1 MGLAKAVEDRH
12 GRVGED
18 VLMILAKPWMA
29 WMLAV
34 LATLCATLSAAGPVH
49 AAAAVVELPAGSGEL
64 PLSPYVSYHHD
75 TAGTGTLDDAWREL
89 QAGAFAPLPGGN
101 PAFGFQDGAFWV
113 HARVINRDAAEQRW
127 LLVQTYP
134 LSDRLDLYL
143 RYPDGRIEHQAGGDT
158 LPFDQRAIR
167 YRHPNFMLGLPVGQ
181 PVDILLRVQSQSS
194 MQVPLVLYTPSAF
207 TELSRD
213 AQFAIGLYYG
223 ILLALFFYNL
233 VLWLVLR
240 DASYFWYLFHISA
253 FGLVL
258 FCLNGLGFE
267 YLWPDNIWLA
277 DKSVPLSISLALIGM
292 HQFARVFLG
301 LGDRWPAGNR
311 VSVLAIA
318 TFAGFGVAAVLV
330 PYRLIT
336 PAVSLAVLASI
347 IWITVVSVVAL
358 RKGYAPARLFL
369 LSWSMFLGGT
379 AVFTLVAFGVIPKT
393 FFTEYG
399 VQIGSA
405 LEMLF
410 LSIALSY
417 RYAALRNENERIVS
431 ETNVQLE
438 RKVAQRTRALRNAL
452 DKLEEA
458 HGRLRDSSRRDG
470 LTGLYNR
477 SHFHDAFERMLVAC
491 NQERRPLSLLMVDL
505 DYFKSIN
512 DEHGHLVG
520 DDVLRTAAQRIGQ
533 ALRPHDALLARF
545 GGEEFVIVLPDTD
558 LRAAVAVAEEV
569 RRVLSAEACDSQH
582 GPRVRISGSVGVHT
596 VVPGTVD
603 DIDDALQVA
612 DQALYAA
619 KANGRNC
626 VRTSI
631 SAA

>member
-1 MGLAKAVEDRH
+1 
-12 GRVGED
+12 
-18 VLMILAKPWMA
+18 MIANRPWPA
-29 WMLAV
+29 LWAAV
-34 LATLCATLSAAGPVH
+34 LALLLQVLAPASAG
-49 AAAAVVELPAGSGEL
+49 VVELAPDTGEL
-64 PLSPYVSYHHD
+64 ALSPHVTFRHD
-75 TAGTGTLDDAWREL
+75 ISGAETVDEAWRL
-89 QAGAFAPLPGGN
+89 LGTDAFAPLPGGN

-113 HARVINRDAAEQRW
+113 HARVLNRNQEEPRW
-127 LLVQTYP
+127 LMVQTYP
-134 LSDRLDLYL
+134 LSDRLDVYL
-143 RYPDGRIEHQAGGDT
+143 RYPDGRVEHQAGGDT
-158 LPFDQRAIR
+158 LPFGERAIR
-167 YRHPNFMLGLPVGQ
+167 YRHPNFLLDLPAGQ
-181 PVDILLRVQSQSS
+181 PVDILFRVQSQSS
-194 MQVPLVLYTPSAF
+194 MQVPLVLYTPAAF

-267 YLWPDNIWLA
+267 YLWPNNTWLA

-301 LGDRWPAGNR
+301 LGERWPLGNR
-311 VSVLAIA
+311 VSIVAIA
-318 TFAGFGVAAVLV
+318 AFVCFGIAAVFV

-336 PAVSLAVLASI
+336 PAVSLAVLVSI
-347 IWITVVSVVAL
+347 VWITVASIDSV

-369 LSWSMFLGGT
+369 LSWAMFLAGT
-379 AVFTLVAFGVIPKT
+379 AIYTLVAFGVIPKN

-399 VQIGSA
+399 VQLGSA

-410 LSIALSY
+410 LSVALSY
-417 RYAALRNENERIVS
+417 RYASLRNENERIVS
-431 ETNVQLE
+431 EANVQLE
-438 RKVAQRTRALRNAL
+438 RKVAQRTRELRNIL
-452 DKLEEA
+452 DQLEEA
-458 HGRLRDSSRRDG
+458 HSRLRESSRRDG
-470 LTGLYNR
+470 LTGLHNR
-477 SHFHDAFERMLVAC
+477 SHFHDAFERLLVAS

-505 DYFKSIN
+505 DFFKSIN
-512 DEHGHLVG
+512 DEYGHLVG
-520 DDVLRTAAQRIGQ
+520 DDVLRAASQRIG
-533 ALRPHDALLARF
+533 AVLEPHDALLARF
-545 GGEEFVIVLPDTD
+545 GGEEFVAVLPGTD
-558 LRAAVAVAEEV
+558 LRAAVAVAEDV
-569 RRVLSAEACDSQH
+569 RRAISSTPCESQH
-582 GPRVRISGSVGVHT
+582 GPAVRVSASVGVHT

-603 DIDDALQVA
+603 DIEDALQVA

-619 KANGRNC
+619 KANGRDC

>member
-1 MGLAKAVEDRH
+1 MIVARPWSSWLPGVLA
-12 GRVGED
+12 
-18 VLMILAKPWMA
+18 LL
-29 WMLAV
+29 LAV
-34 LATLCATLSAAGPVH
+34 AAPVT
-49 AAAAVVELPAGSGEL
+49 AAAAPDALDGVLELAPGTGEL
-64 PLSPYVSYHHD
+64 ALSPHVRYRHD
-75 TAGTGTLDDAWREL
+75 TTGRDSVDDAWRL
-89 QAGAFAPLPGGN
+89 LGTDAFAPLPGGN

-113 HARVINRDAAEQRW
+113 HARVLNRNPDEPRW

-134 LSDRLDLYL
+134 LSDHIDLYL
-143 RYPDGRIEHQAGGDT
+143 RHADGRVTHQVGGDT
-158 LPFDQRAIR
+158 LPFGQRAIR
-167 YRHPNFMLGLPVGQ
+167 YRHPNFLLDLPAGE
-181 PVDILLRVQSQSS
+181 PVDILVRVQSQSS
-194 MQVPLVLYTPSAF
+194 MQVPLVLYTPGAF

-213 AQFAIGLYYG
+213 AQLAIGLYYG
-223 ILLALFFYNL
+223 ILVALFFYNL

-267 YLWPDNIWLA
+267 YLWPDNTWLA
-277 DKSVPLSISLALIGM
+277 DKSVPLSIGM

-311 VSVLAIA
+311 VSIVAIA
-318 TFAGFGVAAVLV
+318 AFACFGIAALVL

-347 IWITVVSVVAL
+347 LWITVVSVVAV
-358 RKGYAPARLFL
+358 RKRYVPARLFL
-369 LSWSMFLGGT
+369 LSWAMFLAGT
-379 AVFTLVAFGVIPKT
+379 AVYTLVAFGVIPKT

-399 VQIGSA
+399 VQLGSA

-410 LSIALSY
+410 LSVALSY
-417 RYAALRNENERIVS
+417 RYASLRGENERIVS
-431 ETNVQLE
+431 EANVQLE
-438 RKVAQRTRALRNAL
+438 RKVAQRTRELRSTL
-452 DKLEEA
+452 DQLEEA
-458 HGRLRDSSRRDG
+458 HARLGESSRRDA

-477 SHFHDAFERMLVAC
+477 SHFHDAFERLLLDC
-491 NQERRPLSLLMVDL
+491 NRERRPLSLLMVDL

-520 DDVLRTAAQRIGQ
+520 DDVLRAAAGRIEG
-533 ALRPHDALLARF
+533 ALAPHDALLARF
-545 GGEEFVIVLPDTD
+545 GGEEFVVVLPRTD

-569 RRVLSAEACDSQH
+569 RRAIASAPCESQH
-582 GPRVRISGSVGVHT
+582 GPPLRVSASVGVHT

-603 DIDDALQVA
+603 DIEDALQVA

-619 KANGRNC
+619 KAHGRDC

>member
-1 MGLAKAVEDRH
+1 MIGGRRWLAWLVAACTLLSTMAPARAGTIE
-12 GRVGED
+12 
-18 VLMILAKPWMA
+18 LAPGA
-29 WMLAV
+29 
-34 LATLCATLSAAGPVH
+34 
-49 AAAAVVELPAGSGEL
+49 GEL
-64 PLSPYVSYHHD
+64 ALSPHVTYRHD
-75 TAGTGTLDDAWREL
+75 VDGTGTVDEAWAL
-89 QAGAFAPLPGGN
+89 VGSDAFAPLPGGN

-113 HARVINRDAAEQRW
+113 HARVLNRNPAEPRW
-127 LLVQTYP
+127 LMVQTYP

-143 RYPDGRIEHQAGGDT
+143 RYPDGRVEHQSGGDT
-158 LPFDQRAIR
+158 LPFDARAIR
-167 YRHPNFMLGLPVGQ
+167 YRHPNFLLDLPPGQ

-194 MQVPLVLYTPSAF
+194 MQLPLILYTPTAF

-267 YLWPDNIWLA
+267 YLWPDNTWLA

-301 LGDRWPAGNR
+301 LSERWPLGNR
-311 VSVLAIA
+311 VSILAIA
-318 TFAGFGVAAVLV
+318 AFVGFGIAAVVL

-347 IWITVVSVVAL
+347 VWITVASIDSV
-358 RKGYAPARLFL
+358 RKRYAPARLFL
-369 LSWSMFLGGT
+369 LSWAMFLAGT
-379 AVFTLVAFGVIPKT
+379 AIYTLVAFGAIPKT

-399 VQIGSA
+399 VQLGSA

-410 LSIALSY
+410 LSVALSY
-417 RYAALRNENERIVS
+417 RYASLRNENERIVS
-431 ETNVQLE
+431 EANVHLE
-438 RKVAQRTRALRNAL
+438 RKVAQRTRELRNIVEQ
-452 DKLEEA
+452 LEEA
-458 HGRLRDSSRRDG
+458 HARLRESSRRDG
-470 LTGLYNR
+470 LTGLHNR
-477 SHFHDAFERMLVAC
+477 SYFHDVFERLLLAC
-491 NQERRPLSLLMVDL
+491 NEERRALSLLMVDL
-505 DYFKSIN
+505 DHFKSIN
-512 DEHGHLVG
+512 DEHGHMVG
-520 DDVLRTAAQRIGQ
+520 DDVLRAAAQRIRT
-533 ALRPHDALLARF
+533 ALEGHDALLARF
-545 GGEEFVIVLPDTD
+545 GGEEFVVVLPRTD
-558 LRAAVAVAEEV
+558 LHAAVAVAEAI
-569 RRVLSAEACDSQH
+569 RQAISAGPCHSQH
-582 GPRVRISGSVGVHT
+582 GPPVRVSASVGVHT

-603 DIDDALQVA
+603 DIEDALQVA

-619 KANGRNC
+619 KANGRDC

>member
-1 MGLAKAVEDRH
+1 MSV
-12 GRVGED
+12 GR
-18 VLMILAKPWMA
+18 PWMA
-29 WMLAV
+29 WIISALMLV
-34 LATLCATLSAAGPVH
+34 LATPAVAGGI
-49 AAAAVVELPAGSGEL
+49 ELRPGTGEL
-64 PLSPYVSYHHD
+64 ALSPYVTYLHD
-75 TAGTGTLDDAWREL
+75 TAGTDGVDDAWRRIE
-89 QAGAFAPLPGGN
+89 AGEFAPLPGGN

-113 HARVINRDAAEQRW
+113 HARVINRDPREERW

-134 LSDRLDLYL
+134 LSDHIDLYL
-143 RYPDGRIEHQAGGDT
+143 RYPDGRIDHQVGGDT
-158 LPFDQRAIR
+158 LPFSERGIR
-167 YRHPNFMLGLPVGQ
+167 YRHPNFLLELPADQ
-181 PVDILLRVQSQSS
+181 PVDVLFRVQSQSS

-223 ILLALFFYNL
+223 ILLALFFYNM

-240 DASYFWYLFHISA
+240 DASYFWYLFHIGA

-267 YLWPDNIWLA
+267 YLWPDNTWLA

-301 LGDRWPAGNR
+301 LGERWPRGNR
-311 VSVLAIA
+311 VSIIAIA
-318 TFAGFGVAAVLV
+318 AFVVFGIAAVFV

-336 PAVSLAVLASI
+336 PAVSLAVLVSI
-347 IWITVVSVVAL
+347 FWITLVSIVAL

-369 LSWSMFLGGT
+369 LSWAMFLGGT
-379 AVFTLVAFGVIPKT
+379 AIYTLVAFGVIPKN

-399 VQIGSA
+399 VQLGSA

-417 RYAALRNENERIVS
+417 RYASLRNENERIVS
-431 ETNVQLE
+431 DANVQLE
-438 RKVAQRTRALRNAL
+438 RKVAQRTRELRSTL
-452 DKLEEA
+452 DQLEEA
-458 HGRLRDSSRRDG
+458 HSRLRESSRRDG

-477 SHFHDAFERMLVAC
+477 SHFHDAFEHLLMDC
-491 NQERRPLSLLMVDL
+491 NRERRPLSLLMVDL
-505 DYFKSIN
+505 DRFKSIN

-520 DDVLRTAAQRIGQ
+520 DDVLRAAAQRIDA
-533 ALRPHDALLARF
+533 ALAPHDALFARF
-545 GGEEFVIVLPDTD
+545 GGEEFVVVLPRTD

-569 RRVLSAEACDSQH
+569 RRAISAEPCESQH
-582 GPRVRISGSVGVHT
+582 GPPQHISASVGVHT
-596 VVPGTVD
+596 VVPGTID
-603 DIDDALQVA
+603 DIEDALQVA
-612 DQALYAA
+612 DQALYTA

>member
-1 MGLAKAVEDRH
+1 M
-12 GRVGED
+12 
-18 VLMILAKPWMA
+18 
-29 WMLAV
+29 AV
-34 LATLCATLSAAGPVH
+34 LLALLMLFALPLTASASASASSVIELSADT
-49 AAAAVVELPAGSGEL
+49 GEIA
-64 PLSPYVSYHHD
+64 LSPHVTYRHD
-75 TAGTGTLDDAWREL
+75 TAATDALADAWRALE
-89 QAGAFAPLPGGN
+89 AGGFKPLPGGN

-113 HARVINRDAAEQRW
+113 HARVVNRNPDEPRW
-127 LLVQTYP
+127 LMVQTYP
-134 LSDRLDLYL
+134 LSDHLDVYL
-143 RYPDGRIEHQAGGDT
+143 RYPDGHVEHHAGGDT
-158 LPFDQRAIR
+158 LPFSERAIR
-167 YRHPNFMLGLPVGQ
+167 YRHPNFMLDLPAGQ
-181 PVDILLRVQSQSS
+181 PVDILFRVQSQSS
-194 MQVPLVLYTPSAF
+194 MQVPLVLYTPGAF

-213 AQFAIGLYYG
+213 AQLAIGLYYG

-267 YLWPDNIWLA
+267 YLWPNNVWLA

-301 LGDRWPAGNR
+301 LGDRWPTGNR
-311 VSVLAIA
+311 VSIIAISA
-318 TFAGFGVAAVLV
+318 FACFGIAAVFV

-347 IWITVVSVVAL
+347 VWITVVSVVAL
-358 RKGYAPARLFL
+358 RKGYRPARLFL
-369 LSWSMFLGGT
+369 LSWSMFLAGT

-393 FFTEYG
+393 FYTEYG

-410 LSIALSY
+410 LSVALSY
-417 RYAALRNENERIVS
+417 RYASLRNENERIVS
-431 ETNVQLE
+431 QANVQLE
-438 RKVAQRTRALRNAL
+438 RTVATRTRELQRTL
-452 DKLEEA
+452 DQLEQA
-458 HGRLRDSSRRDG
+458 HSRLRESSRRDG

-477 SHFHDAFERMLVAC
+477 SHFHDAFERLLVAC
-491 NQERRPLSLLMVDL
+491 NQDRRPLSLLMVDL
-505 DYFKSIN
+505 DFFKAIN

-520 DDVLRTAAQRIGQ
+520 DDVLRAAARRIGQ
-533 ALRPHDALLARF
+533 ALRPHEALLARF
-545 GGEEFVIVLPDTD
+545 GGEEFVIVLPGID

-569 RRVLSAEACDSQH
+569 RRAISSAPCESQQ
-582 GPRVRISGSVGVHT
+582 GPNVRISGSVGVHT
-596 VVPGTVD
+596 VVPGTID

-619 KANGRNC
+619 KANGRDC

>member
-1 MGLAKAVEDRH
+1 M
-12 GRVGED
+12 
-18 VLMILAKPWMA
+18 
-29 WMLAV
+29 AV
-34 LATLCATLSAAGPVH
+34 LLALLMLFALPLTASASASASSVIELSADT
-49 AAAAVVELPAGSGEL
+49 GEIA
-64 PLSPYVSYHHD
+64 LSPHVTYRHD
-75 TAGTGTLDDAWREL
+75 TAATDTLADAWRALE
-89 QAGAFAPLPGGN
+89 AGGFRPLPGGN

-113 HARVINRDAAEQRW
+113 HARVVNRNPDEPRW
-127 LLVQTYP
+127 LMVQTYP
-134 LSDRLDLYL
+134 LSDHLDVYL
-143 RYPDGRIEHQAGGDT
+143 RYPDGHVEHHAGGDT
-158 LPFDQRAIR
+158 LPFSERAIR
-167 YRHPNFMLGLPVGQ
+167 YRHPNFMLDLPPGQ
-181 PVDILLRVQSQSS
+181 PVDILFRVQSQSS
-194 MQVPLVLYTPSAF
+194 MQVPLVLYTPGAF

-213 AQFAIGLYYG
+213 AQLAIGLYYG

-267 YLWPDNIWLA
+267 YLWPNNVWLA

-301 LGDRWPAGNR
+301 LGDRWPTGNR
-311 VSVLAIA
+311 VSIIAISA
-318 TFAGFGVAAVLV
+318 FACFGIAAVFV

-347 IWITVVSVVAL
+347 VWITVVSVVAL
-358 RKGYAPARLFL
+358 RKGYRPARLFL
-369 LSWSMFLGGT
+369 LSWSMFLAGT

-393 FFTEYG
+393 FYTEYG

-410 LSIALSY
+410 LSVALSY
-417 RYAALRNENERIVS
+417 RYASLRNENERIVS
-431 ETNVQLE
+431 QANVQLE
-438 RKVAQRTRALRNAL
+438 RTVATRTRELQRTL
-452 DKLEEA
+452 DQLEQA
-458 HGRLRDSSRRDG
+458 HSRLRESSRRDG

-477 SHFHDAFERMLVAC
+477 SHFHDAFERLLVAC
-491 NQERRPLSLLMVDL
+491 NQDRRPLSLLMVDL
-505 DYFKSIN
+505 DFFKAIN

-520 DDVLRTAAQRIGQ
+520 DDVLRAAARRIGQ
-533 ALRPHDALLARF
+533 ALRPHEALLARF
-545 GGEEFVIVLPDTD
+545 GGEEFVIVLPGID

-569 RRVLSAEACDSQH
+569 RRAISSAPCESQQ
-582 GPRVRISGSVGVHT
+582 GPNVRISGSVGVHT
-596 VVPGTVD
+596 VVPGTID

-619 KANGRNC
+619 KANGRDC

>member
-1 MGLAKAVEDRH
+1 M
-12 GRVGED
+12 
-18 VLMILAKPWMA
+18 
-29 WMLAV
+29 
-34 LATLCATLSAAGPVH
+34 
-49 AAAAVVELPAGSGEL
+49 
-64 PLSPYVSYHHD
+64 
-75 TAGTGTLDDAWREL
+75 
-89 QAGAFAPLPGGN
+89 
-101 PAFGFQDGAFWV
+101 
-113 HARVINRDAAEQRW
+113 
-127 LLVQTYP
+127 
-134 LSDRLDLYL
+134 
-143 RYPDGRIEHQAGGDT
+143 
-158 LPFDQRAIR
+158 
-167 YRHPNFMLGLPVGQ
+167 
-181 PVDILLRVQSQSS
+181 
-194 MQVPLVLYTPSAF
+194 PLVLYTPAAF

-213 AQFAIGLYYG
+213 AQLAIGLYYG
-223 ILLALFFYNL
+223 ILVALFFYNL

-240 DASYFWYLFHISA
+240 DASYFWYLFHIGA

-267 YLWPDNIWLA
+267 YLWPDNPWLA

-311 VSVLAIA
+311 VSVFAIA
-318 TFAGFGVAAVLV
+318 LFAGFGIAAIVA

-347 IWITVVSVVAL
+347 VWISVVSVVAL

-369 LSWSMFLGGT
+369 LSWAMFLGGT
-379 AVFTLVAFGVIPKT
+379 AVFTLVAFGVLPKT
-393 FFTEYG
+393 FYTEYG

-417 RYAALRNENERIVS
+417 RYASLRNENERIVS
-431 ETNVQLE
+431 EANVQLE

-452 DKLEEA
+452 DKLEVA
-458 HGRLRDSSRRDG
+458 HERLRDSSRRDG
-470 LTGLYNR
+470 LTGVYNR
-477 SHFHDAFERMLVAC
+477 SHFHDAFERMLLAC
-491 NQERRPLSLLMVDL
+491 NRERHSLSLLMVDL
-505 DYFKSIN
+505 DYFKAIN

-520 DDVLRTAAQRIGQ
+520 DDVLRTAARRIAQ

-545 GGEEFVIVLPDTD
+545 GGEEFVIVLPGTE
-558 LRAAVAVAEEV
+558 LHEAVAVAEDV
-569 RRVLSAEACDSQH
+569 RQALSAEACESQH
-582 GPRVRISGSVGVHT
+582 GPRVRISGSVGVHC

-603 DIDDALQVA
+603 DIDDALRVA

>member
-1 MGLAKAVEDRH
+1 MSVARPW
-12 GRVGED
+12 
-18 VLMILAKPWMA
+18 MPWMA
-29 WMLAV
+29 WMMAALAML
-34 LATLCATLSAAGPVH
+34 LALP
-49 AAAAVVELPAGSGEL
+49 AAAAVIELSPATGEL
-64 PLSPYVSYHHD
+64 ALSPHVTYHHD
-75 TAGTGTLDDAWREL
+75 LEAAQGVDDAWRQLE
-89 QAGAFAPLPGGN
+89 AGGFAPLPDGN
-101 PAFGFQDGAFWV
+101 PAFGFQSGAFWV
-113 HARVINRDAAEQRW
+113 HARVVNRNPAEPRW

-134 LSDRLDLYL
+134 LSDHIDVYL
-143 RYPDGRIEHQAGGDT
+143 RYPDGRIAHQVGGDT
-158 LPFDQRAIR
+158 LPFGQRAIR
-167 YRHPNFMLGLPVGQ
+167 YRHPNFLLDLPVDQ
-181 PVDILLRVQSQSS
+181 PVDILFRVQSQSS
-194 MQVPLVLYTPSAF
+194 MQVPLVLYTPGAF

-311 VSVLAIA
+311 VSIIAIA
-318 TFAGFGVAAVLV
+318 AFVGFGIAAVFV

-347 IWITVVSVVAL
+347 LWITVVSVAAV
-358 RKGYAPARLFL
+358 RKRYAPAKLFL
-369 LSWSMFLGGT
+369 LSWSMFLAGT
-379 AVFTLVAFGVIPKT
+379 AIYTLVAFGVIPKT
-393 FFTEYG
+393 FYTEYG

-417 RYAALRNENERIVS
+417 RYASLRSENERIVG
-431 ETNVQLE
+431 EANIQLE
-438 RKVAQRTRALRNAL
+438 RKVAQRTRELRSTL

-458 HGRLRDSSRRDG
+458 HTRLRESSRRDG

-477 SHFHDAFERMLVAC
+477 SHFHDAFERLLVSC
-491 NQERRPLSLLMVDL
+491 NEDRRPLSLLMVDL
-505 DYFKSIN
+505 DRFKAIN

-520 DDVLRTAAQRIGQ
+520 DDVLRTAAKRVGQ
-533 ALRPHDALLARF
+533 ALRPYNALFARF

-569 RRVLSAEACDSQH
+569 RRAISSAPCESQH
-582 GPRVRISGSVGVHT
+582 GPDVRVSGSVGVHT

-603 DIDDALQVA
+603 DIEDALQVA

-619 KANGRNC
+619 KANGRDC

>member
-1 MGLAKAVEDRH
+1 MTRT
-12 GRVGED
+12 
-18 VLMILAKPWMA
+18 
-29 WMLAV
+29 AV
-34 LATLCATLSAAGPVH
+34 LLALLALLASCALPCSASAAGVIELSADTREIALSAH
-49 AAAAVVELPAGSGEL
+49 VTYRHDSAAT
-64 PLSPYVSYHHD
+64 D
-75 TAGTGTLDDAWREL
+75 TLADAWRTL
-89 QAGAFAPLPGGN
+89 DAGGFEPLPGGN

-113 HARVINRDAAEQRW
+113 HARVVNRNPGEPRW
-127 LLVQTYP
+127 LMVQTYP
-134 LSDRLDLYL
+134 LSDRLDVYL
-143 RYPDGRIEHQAGGDT
+143 RYPDGRVEHQAGGDT
-158 LPFDQRAIR
+158 LPFGERAIR
-167 YRHPNFMLGLPVGQ
+167 YRHPNFLLDLPAGQ
-181 PVDILLRVQSQSS
+181 PVDILFRVQSQSS
-194 MQVPLVLYTPSAF
+194 MQVPLVLYTPGAF

-213 AQFAIGLYYG
+213 AQLAIGLYYG

-267 YLWPDNIWLA
+267 YLWPNNIWLA

-311 VSVLAIA
+311 VSMIAIA
-318 TFAGFGVAAVLV
+318 AFAGFGIAAVFV

-347 IWITVVSVVAL
+347 VWITVVSVVAL
-358 RKGYAPARLFL
+358 RKGYRPARLFL
-369 LSWSMFLGGT
+369 LSWSMFLAGT

-393 FFTEYG
+393 FYTEYG

-410 LSIALSY
+410 LSVALSY
-417 RYAALRNENERIVS
+417 RYASLRNENERIVS
-431 ETNVQLE
+431 QANVQLE
-438 RKVAQRTRALRNAL
+438 HTVAKRTRELRSTL
-452 DKLEEA
+452 DQLEQA
-458 HGRLRDSSRRDG
+458 HSRLRESSRRDG

-477 SHFHDAFERMLVAC
+477 SHFHDAFERLLVAC
-491 NQERRPLSLLMVDL
+491 NRDRQPLSLLMVDL
-505 DYFKSIN
+505 DFFKTIN

-520 DDVLRTAAQRIGQ
+520 DDVLRAAAQRIGK
-533 ALRPHDALLARF
+533 ALRPYEALLARF
-545 GGEEFVIVLPDTD
+545 GGEEFVIVLPGTD

-569 RRVLSAEACDSQH
+569 RRAISSTPCKSQQ
-582 GPRVRISGSVGVHT
+582 GPSVRTSGSVGVHT
-596 VVPGTVD
+596 VVPGTID

-619 KANGRNC
+619 KANGRDC

>member
-1 MGLAKAVEDRH
+1 
-12 GRVGED
+12 
-18 VLMILAKPWMA
+18 MIVARPWMA
-29 WMLAV
+29 WIALVFAA
-34 LATLCATLSAAGPVH
+34 LLSAACSARAGVI
-49 AAAAVVELPAGSGEL
+49 ELSPGTGEL
-64 PLSPYVSYHHD
+64 ALSPHATFFHD
-75 TAGTGTLDDAWREL
+75 ADGRDTVRDAWARIGTE
-89 QAGAFAPLPGGN
+89 AFAPLPGGN

-113 HARVINRDAAEQRW
+113 HARVLNRDADEPRW

-134 LSDRLDLYL
+134 LSDHLDLYL
-143 RYPDGRIEHQAGGDT
+143 RYPDGRVVHHAGGDT
-158 LPFDQRAIR
+158 LPFGQRAIR
-167 YRHPNFMLGLPVGQ
+167 YRHPNFLLDLPAGQ

-194 MQVPLVLYTPSAF
+194 MQLPLVLYTPGAF

-223 ILLALFFYNL
+223 ILVALFFYNL

-240 DASYFWYLFHISA
+240 DASYFWYLFHIGA

-267 YLWPDNIWLA
+267 YLWPDNTWLA

-301 LGDRWPAGNR
+301 LHERWPLGNR
-311 VSVLAIA
+311 VSIVAIVA
-318 TFAGFGVAAVLV
+318 FVCFGIAAVFV

-347 IWITVVSVVAL
+347 VWITVASIDSV
-358 RKGYAPARLFL
+358 RKRYAPARLFL
-369 LSWSMFLGGT
+369 LSWAMFLAGT
-379 AVFTLVAFGVIPKT
+379 AIYTLVAFGVIPKN

-399 VQIGSA
+399 VQLGSA

-410 LSIALSY
+410 LSVALSY
-417 RYAALRNENERIVS
+417 RYAALRNENGRIVR
-431 ETNVQLE
+431 EANVRLEREVAERTQELRGTLAQLE
-438 RKVAQRTRALRNAL
+438 Q
-452 DKLEEA
+452 A
-458 HGRLRDSSRRDG
+458 HARLHESSRLDG

-477 SHFHDAFERMLVAC
+477 SHFHDAFEGLLLEC
-491 NQERRPLSLLMVDL
+491 NRERRPLSLLMVDL
-505 DYFKSIN
+505 DHFKSIN

-520 DDVLRTAAQRIGQ
+520 DDVLRAAAQRIGV
-533 ALRPHDALLARF
+533 ALRPRDALLARF
-545 GGEEFVIVLPDTD
+545 GGEEFVIVLPGTD
-558 LRAAVAVAEEV
+558 LHAAVAVAEAV
-569 RRVLSAEACDSQH
+569 RRAIADSPCESQH
-582 GPRVRISGSVGVHT
+582 GPPVRVSASVGVHT

-603 DIDDALQVA
+603 DIEDALQVA

-619 KANGRNC
+619 KANGRDC

>member
-1 MGLAKAVEDRH
+1 
-12 GRVGED
+12 
-18 VLMILAKPWMA
+18 MILAKPWMA

-49 AAAAVVELPAGSGEL
+49 AAAGVVELPADTGEL

-75 TAGTGTLDDAWREL
+75 IAGTDALDHAWRQLE
-89 QAGAFAPLPGGN
+89 AGAFAPLPGGN

-113 HARVINRDAAEQRW
+113 HARVINRDPAEPRW

-167 YRHPNFMLGLPVGQ
+167 YRHPNFMLDLPVGQ

-223 ILLALFFYNL
+223 ILVALFFYNL

-240 DASYFWYLFHISA
+240 DASYFWYLFHIGA

-267 YLWPDNIWLA
+267 YLWPHNIWLA

-318 TFAGFGVAAVLV
+318 AFAGFGIAAVVV

-393 FFTEYG
+393 FYTEYG

-520 DDVLRTAAQRIGQ
+520 DDVLRTAAHRIGQ

-569 RRVLSAEACDSQH
+569 RRVLSAEDCESEH

-603 DIDDALQVA
+603 DIDYALQVA

>member
-1 MGLAKAVEDRH
+1 MRTRTWPAWLAAIALAIALLGAAPARASQVVLGEHTREVALSPHAQYRH
-12 GRVGED
+12 D
-18 VLMILAKPWMA
+18 
-29 WMLAV
+29 
-34 LATLCATLSAAGPVH
+34 LSAA
-49 AAAAVVELPAGSGEL
+49 E
-64 PLSPYVSYHHD
+64 
-75 TAGTGTLDDAWREL
+75 TLDDAWRQL
-89 QAGAFAPLPGGN
+89 DAGGFQPLPGGN

-113 HARVINRDAAEQRW
+113 HARLLNRNAAEPRW
-127 LLVQTYP
+127 LLVQSYP
-134 LSDRLDLYL
+134 LSDRIDVYV
-143 RYPDGRIEHQAGGDT
+143 RYPDGRVEHQAGGDT
-158 LPFDQRAIR
+158 LPFASRAIR
-167 YRHPNFMLGLPVGQ
+167 YRHPNFLLELPMGE
-181 PVDILLRVQSQSS
+181 PVDVLFRVQSQSS
-194 MQVPLVLYTPSAF
+194 MQVPLVLYTPAAF

-213 AQFAIGLYYG
+213 AQLAIGLYYG

-267 YLWPDNIWLA
+267 YLWPNNTWLA

-311 VSVLAIA
+311 VSIIAIA
-318 TFAGFGVAAVLV
+318 AFAGFGVAAVFL

-347 IWITVVSVVAL
+347 AWITVVSIAAV
-358 RKGYAPARLFL
+358 RKQYAPARLFL
-369 LSWSMFLGGT
+369 LSWAMFLAGT
-379 AVFTLVAFGVIPKT
+379 AIYTLVAFGVIPKT
-393 FFTEYG
+393 FYTEYG
-399 VQIGSA
+399 VQMGSA

-417 RYAALRNENERIVS
+417 RYASLRSENERIVS
-431 ETNVQLE
+431 EANVQLE
-438 RKVAQRTRALRNAL
+438 RKVAQRTRELRTTL
-452 DKLEEA
+452 DQLEEA
-458 HGRLRDSSRRDG
+458 HARLRESSQRDG

-477 SHFHDAFERMLVAC
+477 THFHDAFERMLLAC

-505 DYFKSIN
+505 DFFKSIN
-512 DEHGHLVG
+512 DEYGHLVG
-520 DDVLRTAAQRIGQ
+520 DDVLRAAAHRIGEALAPHQ
-533 ALRPHDALLARF
+533 ALFARF

-569 RRVLSAEACDSQH
+569 RRSISARPCESQH
-582 GPRVRISGSVGVHT
+582 GPPLRVSASVGVHT

-603 DIDDALQVA
+603 DIEDALQVA

-619 KANGRNC
+619 KANGRDC

>member
-1 MGLAKAVEDRH
+1 
-12 GRVGED
+12 
-18 VLMILAKPWMA
+18 MIGARPWMA
-29 WMLAV
+29 WLTAFAVALLALGGPAV
-34 LATLCATLSAAGPVH
+34 AGTIELAPGT
-49 AAAAVVELPAGSGEL
+49 GEL
-64 PLSPYVSYHHD
+64 ALSPHVDYRHD
-75 TAGTGTLDDAWREL
+75 TTGRDTVQDAWAL
-89 QAGAFAPLPGGN
+89 VGTDAFAPLPGGN

-113 HARVINRDAAEQRW
+113 HARIINRDPAEVRW

-134 LSDRLDLYL
+134 LSDHLDLYL
-143 RYPDGRIEHQAGGDT
+143 RYPDGRIVHQTGGDA
-158 LPFDQRAIR
+158 LPFGERVIR
-167 YRHPNFMLGLPVGQ
+167 YRHPNFLLDLPVDQ
-181 PVDILLRVQSQSS
+181 PVDILFRVQSQSS
-194 MQVPLVLYTPSAF
+194 MQVPLVLYTPAAF

-213 AQFAIGLYYG
+213 AQFSIGLYYG
-223 ILLALFFYNL
+223 ILVALFFYNL

-267 YLWPDNIWLA
+267 YLWPDNTWLA

-292 HQFARVFLG
+292 HQFARIFLG
-301 LGDRWPAGNR
+301 LGERWPAGNR
-311 VSVLAIA
+311 VSIVAIA
-318 TFAGFGVAAVLV
+318 TFACFGIAALVV

-347 IWITVVSVVAL
+347 LWITVVGVVAL
-358 RKGYAPARLFL
+358 GRGYAPARLFL
-369 LSWSMFLGGT
+369 LSWAMFLAGT
-379 AVFTLVAFGVIPKT
+379 AVYTLVAFGVFPKT

-399 VQIGSA
+399 VQLGSA

-417 RYAALRNENERIVS
+417 RYASLRSENERIVS
-431 ETNVQLE
+431 DANVQLE
-438 RKVAQRTRALRNAL
+438 RKVAQRTRELRNTL
-452 DKLEEA
+452 DQLEETA
-458 HGRLRDSSRRDG
+458 ARLRESGRRDG

-477 SHFHDAFERMLVAC
+477 SHFHDAFERLLVEC
-491 NQERRPLSLLMVDL
+491 NRERQSLSLLMVDL

-512 DEHGHLVG
+512 DEHGHMVG
-520 DDVLRTAAQRIGQ
+520 DDVLRAAAQRIGD
-533 ALRPHDALLARF
+533 ALEPHEALLARF
-545 GGEEFVIVLPDTD
+545 GGEEFVVVLPRTD
-558 LRAAVAVAEEV
+558 LRGAVAVAEGV
-569 RRVLSAEACDSQH
+569 RRAIASRPCISQH
-582 GPRVRISGSVGVHT
+582 GPPVRVSASVGVHT

-603 DIDDALQVA
+603 DIEDALQVA

-619 KANGRNC
+619 KAHGRDC

>member
-1 MGLAKAVEDRH
+1 M
-12 GRVGED
+12 
-18 VLMILAKPWMA
+18 
-29 WMLAV
+29 
-34 LATLCATLSAAGPVH
+34 
-49 AAAAVVELPAGSGEL
+49 
-64 PLSPYVSYHHD
+64 
-75 TAGTGTLDDAWREL
+75 
-89 QAGAFAPLPGGN
+89 
-101 PAFGFQDGAFWV
+101 
-113 HARVINRDAAEQRW
+113 HARVVNRDPDEPRW

-134 LSDRLDLYL
+134 LSDHLDLYL
-143 RYPDGRIEHQAGGDT
+143 RYPDGRVVHHAGGDT
-158 LPFDQRAIR
+158 LPFGQRAIR
-167 YRHPNFMLGLPVGQ
+167 YRHPNFLLDLPAGQ

-194 MQVPLVLYTPSAF
+194 MQLPLVLYTPGAF

-223 ILLALFFYNL
+223 ILVALFFYNL

-240 DASYFWYLFHISA
+240 DASYFWYLFHIGA

-267 YLWPDNIWLA
+267 YLWPDNTWLA

-301 LGDRWPAGNR
+301 LHERWPLGNR
-311 VSVLAIA
+311 VSIVAIA
-318 TFAGFGVAAVLV
+318 AFVCFGIAAVFV

-347 IWITVVSVVAL
+347 VWITVASIDSV
-358 RKGYAPARLFL
+358 RKRYAPARLFL
-369 LSWSMFLGGT
+369 LSWAMFLAGT

-399 VQIGSA
+399 VQLGSA

-410 LSIALSY
+410 LSVALSY
-417 RYAALRNENERIVS
+417 RYAALRNENGRIVR
-431 ETNVQLE
+431 EANVRLEREVAERTQELRGTLEQLE
-438 RKVAQRTRALRNAL
+438 Q
-452 DKLEEA
+452 A
-458 HGRLRDSSRRDG
+458 HARLHESSRLDG

-477 SHFHDAFERMLVAC
+477 SHFHDAFERLLLEC
-491 NQERRPLSLLMVDL
+491 NAERRPLSLLMVDL
-505 DYFKSIN
+505 DHFKSIN
-512 DEHGHLVG
+512 DAHGHLVG
-520 DDVLRTAAQRIGQ
+520 DDVLRAAAQRIGV

-545 GGEEFVIVLPDTD
+545 GGEEFVIVLPRTD
-558 LRAAVAVAEEV
+558 LHGAVAVAEAV
-569 RRVLSAEACDSQH
+569 RRAIAASPCDSQH
-582 GPRVRISGSVGVHT
+582 GPPVRVSASVGVHT

-603 DIDDALQVA
+603 DIEDALQVA

-619 KANGRNC
+619 KANGRDC